1 MRNND
6 SLNTIRT
13 LGQDYDAEMLA
24 KRKKKKKSPENI
36 LLVLTHMFKVKL
48 IKNVLNSCDMKGT
61 VTTIRPTNDQ

>member
-1 MRNND
+1 MRNSD

-24 KRKKKKKSPENI
+24 KKKKKSPENI

-61 VTTIRPTNDQ
+61 VTTISPTNDQ

>member
-24 KRKKKKKSPENI
+24 KGKKKSPENI

-61 VTTIRPTNDQ
+61 VTTISPTNDQ

>member
-24 KRKKKKKSPENI
+24 KKRKKSPENI

-61 VTTIRPTNDQ
+61 VTTISPTNDQ

>member
-24 KRKKKKKSPENI
+24 KKKKSPENI

-61 VTTIRPTNDQ
+61 VTTISPTNDQ